1 MDKVKEW
8 GSKTFTSTK
17 DKWTGLAAK
26 TRVLILAVAGVIIVS
41 AIVLTAILNASKDMM
56 LTKTSGAD
64 EAQEIVLTLATAGIT
79 DVRVDSNDN
88 VYVSD
93 KAVGDA
99 RRALSEAG
107 LPRPGFNND
116 TFNNNIGMF
125 TTDTEMNEIIKHQ
138 YIDWIKAYLDNIP
151 EVERSVVILH
161 IPKTSNYVMVEN
173 KDKEEARAS
182 VGVTLKSGKTL
193 TNAQIKGIYGFVRN
207 SVPGLEEY
215 NITVTDGNSIELIP
229 NDTAG
234 MEGEAQALR
243 QQRLT
248 MEAGIINMMA
258 DAYEERLN
266 PLLTA
271 AFGEKGH
278 YLSVNVDVD
287 FSDNHETLIEE
298 FTPIEGLDGGII
310 RKIQEKAAAG
320 GVALEGGPIGTFV
333 NSNIGPDYPTIP
345 EVEAGGEFYLE
356 WGRDIDYEINRRVDT
371 YLDTGLRI
379 KNRTASLVVN
389 SEPMTPAEIEVWEGI
404 VANATGATQVQVVA
418 KVFPLDPNP
427 IDPGPRGFAD
437 MTRSILIWIIIAL
450 GVLLVILFI
459 LAITTSGSK
468 KKRLIRNRGVPVI
481 IDGAG
486 GYLTDDAFQPLPPQE
501 EGFELQSLLEEND
514 TKDVVLKREIK
525 EFSKSNP
532 EIIAQLIRTWLRDDE
547 A

>member
-1 MDKVKEW
+1 MDKAKEW
-8 GSKTFTSTK
+8 FSKTSASAK
-17 DKWTGLAAK
+17 EKWTGFAAK
-26 TRVLILAVAGVIIVS
+26 TRIAILAVAGVIIVS
-41 AIVLTAILNASKDMM
+41 AIIITAILNTSSDAI
-56 LTKTSGAD
+56 LTKTSGSE
-64 EAQEIVLTLATAGIT
+64 EAQEVVLALATAGIT

-88 VYVSD
+88 VHVSD
-93 KAVGDA
+93 KVLGPA
-99 RRALSEAG
+99 RVALSEAG

-125 TTDTEMNEIIKHQ
+125 TTDTEMNEYIKQQ
-138 YIDWIKAYLDNIP
+138 YMDWISAYLSNIP
-151 EVERSVVILH
+151 EVERSMVILH

-193 TNAQIKGIYGFVRN
+193 SNDQIKGIHSFVRN
-207 SVPGLEEY
+207 SVPGLEDY

-229 NDTAG
+229 DDMAG
-234 MEGEAQALR
+234 FGSDSLALQ

-248 MEAGIINMMA
+248 MEAGIIAMMA
-258 DAYEERLN
+258 DAYEARLN
-266 PLLTA
+266 PLLSA
-271 AFGEKGH
+271 AFGENGH

-287 FSDNHETLIEE
+287 FSEEHEVLDEE

-333 NSNIGPDYPTIP
+333 NSDIGPDYPTFP
-345 EVEAGGEFYLE
+345 DVEAGGEFYLDWARE
-356 WGRDIDYEINRRVDT
+356 VDYEINRRVET
-371 YLDTGLRI
+371 YKDTGLRI

-389 SEPMTPAEIEVWEGI
+389 SEPMTPAELEVWEGI
-404 VANATGATQVQVVA
+404 VANATGATQVQVVTR
-418 KVFPLDPNP
+418 VFPIPPTP
-427 IDPGPRGFAD
+427 IEPSGSIFSN

-450 GVLLVILFI
+450 GVLLVILFV

-468 KKRLIRNRGVPVI
+468 KRRLIRNRGLPLAA
-481 IDGAG
+481 DGAG
-486 GYLTDDAFQPLPPQE
+486 GYLTDDSFQPLPPQE

-547 A
+547 V